1 MLHEKHIDVFT
12 NCLRMNEEAKIK
24 TTAVV
29 SMNVYSFIL
38 RSVCFVSTNSFSH
51 VALKRLCFTIANYEN
66 YMSLAGSYSQ
76 QLCVDFQVSVLVDY
90 L

>member
-1 MLHEKHIDVFT
+1 
-12 NCLRMNEEAKIK
+12 MNEEAKIK
-24 TTAVV
+24 TTALV

-38 RSVCFVSTNSFSH
+38 KSVCFVSTNSFSH

-66 YMSLAGSYSQ
+66 YMSLTGSYSQ